1 MTSGTQ
7 QQREIEQ
14 AFEHFGLG
22 APKVKEEKAFIIARV
37 DRLSIKTMFV
47 SPICPRTDAI
57 SKDRPRE
64 LMRRD
69 CNTDYYNHDLAL
81 ISVPQSYVLHFW
93 LVDYVLDKCELE
105 RYLEKVAKFNPPMR
119 I

>member
-1 MTSGTQ
+1 
-7 QQREIEQ
+7 
-14 AFEHFGLG
+14 
-22 APKVKEEKAFIIARV
+22 
-37 DRLSIKTMFV
+37 
-47 SPICPRTDAI
+47 
-57 SKDRPRE
+57 
-64 LMRRD
+64 MRRD